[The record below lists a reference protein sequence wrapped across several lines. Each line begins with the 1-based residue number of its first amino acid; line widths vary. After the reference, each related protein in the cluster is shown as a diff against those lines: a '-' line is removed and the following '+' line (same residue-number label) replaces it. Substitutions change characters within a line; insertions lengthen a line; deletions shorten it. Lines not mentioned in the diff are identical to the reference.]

1 MRSYPSNSP
10 QAAARILALTLL
22 ADGHLCSAELR
33 QLHALGAAE
42 RLGLTPQA
50 LQDVVQ
56 AFCEDLLGTA
66 DHGWGAACQVD
77 PRTLDALFA
86 EVDDPRLRLV
96 LLELCLSVVQA
107 DDHVA
112 DGESTVLSALVE
124 RWGLQHRM
132 FVSLPT
138 AERLMSAAA

>member
-1 MRSYPSNSP
+1 MRSYPTDSP

-22 ADGHLCSAELR
+22 ADGHLCAAELR
-33 QLHALGAAE
+33 QLHALDAAE
-42 RLGLTPQA
+42 RLGLSPQE

-77 PRTLDALFA
+77 PGTLNALFA
-86 EVDDPRLRLV
+86 EVDDPRLRLT

-107 DDHVA
+107 DEHVA
-112 DGESTVLSALVE
+112 EGESTVLAALVE
-124 RWGLQHRM
+124 RWGLHHRM
-132 FVSLPT
+132 FVSTPT
-138 AERLMSAAA
+138 AERLMAA